1 MESAYVVW
9 QELLGDNPEIRLS
22 ICMLACSEIKERMK
36 KQKTDKAALKA
47 ADNKKLGGKA
57 QKNVQSYSKGAAKN
71 FKR

>member
-1 MESAYVVW
+1 MEEAGWGFEVFA
-9 QELLGDNPEIRLS
+9 QTCR
-22 ICMLACSEIKERMK
+22 EIKDRMK
-36 KQKTDKAALKA
+36 KQKSEKAALKS